1 MDSTT
6 ASQTPAGAAMM
17 GTITTAQLILIA
29 IFALVTLFGIWWGMK
44 LKRRRDAAA
53 RDFVASRDAA
63 EEGTP
68 GSTTAPPVAPSPSPL
83 ADEPI
88 AAAAAFD
95 ATPASIAA
103 DVAEP
108 EPAAEP
114 APVPTPAASDLS
126 QLKGLG
132 PKLVATLAELGITRI
147 DQIAAL
153 TPDQAEAL
161 DARLGNFRGRLAR
174 DRWIEQARLLAA
186 GDRAA
191 YEAEF
196 GKLG

>member
-1 MDSTT
+1 METT
-6 ASQTPAGAAMM
+6 AP
-17 GTITTAQLILIA
+17 LILIA
-29 IFALVTLFGIWWGMK
+29 LLAVIVIAGILWGIK
-44 LKRRRDAAA
+44 LRRQRSESDRIVSSNRAAA
-53 RDFVASRDAA
+53 
-63 EEGTP
+63 EQGTP
-68 GSTTAPPVAPSPSPL
+68 GSTIAPPVAPSPPPL

-103 DVAEP
+103 EMAEP
-108 EPAAEP
+108 EAELAPEPIAEPTPTAAP
-114 APVPTPAASDLS
+114 APVPPPAPAAPELT

-132 PKLVATLAELGITRI
+132 PKLVAALAELGITRI

-153 TPDQAEAL
+153 TPDQAQDL

>member
-1 MDSTT
+1 METT
-6 ASQTPAGAAMM
+6 AP
-17 GTITTAQLILIA
+17 LILIA
-29 IFALVTLFGIWWGMK
+29 LLAIVVIAGIIWGIKLRRERRAADDIVTK
-44 LKRRRDAAA
+44 NRAAA
-53 RDFVASRDAA
+53 EQGS
-63 EEGTP
+63 P
-68 GSTTAPPVAPSPSPL
+68 GSTVPPAVVPSPPPL

-88 AAAAAFD
+88 VAAAAFD
-95 ATPASIAA
+95 ATPASIA
-103 DVAEP
+103 VEMAEP
-108 EPAAEP
+108 VAEP
-114 APVPTPAASDLS
+114 APAPAPAPASADLT

-153 TPDQAEAL
+153 TPEEAQDL